1 MNLRQGYNN
10 VRINEEDEQNVAF
23 SIPEEVFKPMIM
35 FFGLTNSLATFQAI
49 MNDLL
54 RDIIEVEDVV
64 VFIDDIIIAT
74 ETEEEYDNII
84 EKVLRRIVKNNLFVN
99 LEKHV

>member
-1 MNLRQGYNN
+1 MNLRWGYNN
-10 VRINEEDEQNVAF
+10 VRINEEDEWNVAF